1 MGWFYA
7 TEEGEMYNSC
17 LPYRRIH
24 LISASW
30 TSAFPIKE
38 GAILLAQAWHAGVLR
53 PLPAILCEDE
63 SLTYIG

>member
-17 LPYRRIH
+17 LLYRRIH

-30 TSAFPIKE
+30 TSAFPIRE
-38 GAILLAQAWHAGVLR
+38 SAILLAQAWHAGQAGQAMTLR
-53 PLPAILCEDE
+53 PAWPAC
-63 SLTYIG
+63 